1 MKQCN
6 RWFSSGTSYK
16 TRLRIISFWI
26 QPIGYNDFHHVTHK
40 RWSHNSIWGSW
51 SCSLPSLENKR
62 LLVLFAGYDS
72 LPRVFNTATWVLKLH
87 NISLTAVAIC
97 CNLFG
102 SLCQTSHCTFPYFIN
117 ICLYFSLSTYIYV
130 ESSNKQLHTIFI
142 SSSWSM

>member
-1 MKQCN
+1 MKQDCVLYLSEFN
-6 RWFSSGTSYK
+6 LLDTTTSIMWHIK
-16 TRLRIISFWI
+16 DEVIIVSEEV
-26 QPIGYNDFHHVTHK
+26 DRVLFHHLKISVCLSSSQVMILCQEFLIPPHEC
-40 RWSHNSIWGSW
+40 WNS
-51 SCSLPSLENKR
+51 
-62 LLVLFAGYDS
+62 
-72 LPRVFNTATWVLKLH
+72 WVLKLH

-130 ESSNKQLHTIFI
+130 ESSNKQPHTIFI